1 MPARSKVDLLPED
14 VRQALEQR
22 LIAQSFSG
30 YEALETWLEEQGY
43 GITKSSLHRWGSK
56 FEDRVRALKIATD
69 QAKAIVES
77 SPDDDGAMSDA
88 LMRLTQE
95 KLFSVLLELE
105 VDPETV
111 ELPKL
116 ARAIADLSRGTVT
129 LKRYQAEAK
138 ARAKAAAESVE
149 KLVAGTTGI
158 TPETLSRI
166 RQEIYGIA
174 G

>member
-1 MPARSKVDLLPED
+1 MPPRSKIDLLPEA

-30 YEALETWLEEQGY
+30 YEALEDWLEEQGFE
-43 GITKSSLHRWGSK
+43 IAKSSLHRWGSK

-69 QAKAIVES
+69 QAKAIVEA
-77 SPDDDGAMSDA
+77 SPDDDGAMTDA

-95 KLFSVLLELE
+95 KLFGVLLDLE
-105 VDPETV
+105 VDPSTV

-138 ARAKAAAESVE
+138 ARAKAAADAVAS
-149 KLVAGTTGI
+149 LVAGNSGI
-158 TPETLSRI
+158 TPETIARI

-174 G
+174 T